1 VDCGTTWYCTLYL
14 VPGIHTCT
22 STCTCTSHMGILLVV
37 LQKYSVNCVVCTVHK
52 WGTSLPSVQIL
63 SLSKHSRSCTPHGNP
78 ITHHPSTITHNRNNH
93 KPTMAF
99 HKRLLVFAV
108 VVAYSKHTLGFSTTT
123 SSKNAASIGE
133 AIQLA
138 SSQEELL
145 QVAAQLW
152 LPTDPDLPR
161 HLLSQRVHHEKRQRW
176 SAQLLEKLG
185 SVAAM
190 SCCLDDDRLCR
201 AIRSASVPFAE
212 QCDRPDKEG
221 RYIRQA
227 LCGLHALVG
236 KIPGNQHRILP
247 VDAVDGIRQLIARA
261 DAMAPDMP
269 LPHIVEMRFAARG
282 LLARLLLQ
290 RDTQIPNM
298 DRRVQK
304 LPFDIIPLGVDWE
317 QVVQGDD
324 NVAIHE
330 FLREIPFRFDTITT
344 RTGAVVVERRGTAW
358 LAAPGIGA
366 LAYSGKLMAPK
377 PIPPAVADTM
387 RQVEVAMGMSPN
399 YFDCALC
406 NHYPDDEA
414 ACKFHTDPE
423 HGTLWERLTC
433 VVALGDSRR
442 FAFRP
447 IPGQNQWTKWDT
459 VAAGAVDN
467 GMQDDTAPAAIH
479 LFSGDIVQMW
489 GECNDLFHH
498 AVYTAEGERQISP
511 HGRVSLVLKRAIDRG
526 GGKRGHGLAGE
537 GRRSKRTTTTDRVS
551 TPSSQSS
558 MQRRTRNKPK

>member
-1 VDCGTTWYCTLYL
+1 
-14 VPGIHTCT
+14 
-22 STCTCTSHMGILLVV
+22 
-37 LQKYSVNCVVCTVHK
+37 
-52 WGTSLPSVQIL
+52 
-63 SLSKHSRSCTPHGNP
+63 
-78 ITHHPSTITHNRNNH
+78 
-93 KPTMAF
+93 MAL
-99 HKRLLVFAV
+99 HKRLLVFAAV
-108 VVAYSKHTLGFSTTT
+108 VSFALGLSTTT
-123 SSKNAASIGE
+123 SIKNAASIGE

-145 QVAAQLW
+145 QVASQLW
-152 LPTDPDLPR
+152 LPTDPDLPL

-185 SVAAM
+185 NLAGS

-201 AIRSASVPFAE
+201 AIRSASLPFE
-212 QCDRPDKEG
+212 ELPDRPDKEG
-221 RYIRQA
+221 RYVRQA

-236 KIPGNQHRILP
+236 KLIGSPNRALS
-247 VDAVDGIRQLIARA
+247 VDAADGVRLLIDRA
-261 DAMAPDMP
+261 DAMAPNMT
-269 LPHIVEMRFAARG
+269 LPQIVEMRFAARG
-282 LLARLLLQ
+282 LLARFLLQ
-290 RDTQIPNM
+290 RDTQLPNM

-317 QVVQGDD
+317 QVIQDD
-324 NVAIHE
+324 NVSPIHE
-330 FLREIPFRFDTITT
+330 FLHEIPFRFDTITT
-344 RTGAVVVERRGTAW
+344 RTGSVVVERRGTAW

-377 PIPPAVADTM
+377 PIPQIVSDTM
-387 RQVEVAMGMSPN
+387 RHVEAATGMSP
-399 YFDCALC
+399 YFFDCALC

-433 VVALGDSRR
+433 VVATGDSRR

-447 IPGQNQWTKWDT
+447 IPGQNQWSKWDT
-459 VAAGAVDN
+459 ATATAADN
-467 GMQDDTAPAAIH
+467 GVQDDTAPAAIN

-498 AVYTAEGERQISP
+498 AVYTAEVEREISP

-537 GRRSKRTTTTDRVS
+537 GRRSKRTTKSGVS
-551 TPSSQSS
+551 TRSQSS
-558 MQRRTRNKPK
+558 KQHRTRNKPR

>member
-1 VDCGTTWYCTLYL
+1 
-14 VPGIHTCT
+14 
-22 STCTCTSHMGILLVV
+22 
-37 LQKYSVNCVVCTVHK
+37 
-52 WGTSLPSVQIL
+52 
-63 SLSKHSRSCTPHGNP
+63 
-78 ITHHPSTITHNRNNH
+78 
-93 KPTMAF
+93 MAF

-108 VVAYSKHTLGFSTTT
+108 VFAYLEYALGLSMTTP
-123 SSKNAASIGE
+123 SRNAASIGE

-145 QVAAQLW
+145 QVASQLW

-176 SAQLLEKLG
+176 SAQLLEKMG
-185 SVAAM
+185 SLAVT

-201 AIRSASVPFAE
+201 AIRSASVPFEE
-212 QCDRPDKEG
+212 QPDRPDKEG
-221 RYIRQA
+221 QYIRQA

-236 KIPGNQHRILP
+236 KILGNQHRTLSN
-247 VDAVDGIRQLIARA
+247 DAVDGIRLLIFRA
-261 DAMAPDMP
+261 DAIAPKMQ

-282 LLARLLLQ
+282 LLARFLLQ
-290 RDTQIPNM
+290 RETQLLNM

-317 QVVQGDD
+317 QVVEGD
-324 NVAIHE
+324 NVVPIHE
-330 FLREIPFRFDTITT
+330 FLHEIPFRFDTITT
-344 RTGAVVVERRGTAW
+344 RTGSVVVERRGTAW
-358 LAAPGIGA
+358 LAASGIGA

-377 PIPPAVADTM
+377 PIPSIVADTM
-387 RQVEVAMGMSPN
+387 RHVEATMGISP
-399 YFDCALC
+399 YFFDCALC

-433 VVALGDSRR
+433 VVAAGDSRR

-447 IPGQNQWTKWDT
+447 IPGQNQWAKWDAT
-459 VAAGAVDN
+459 VATAAEN
-467 GMQDDTAPAAIH
+467 AIQDDTAPASIH

-498 AVYTAEGERQISP
+498 AVYSAEGERESSRQ
-511 HGRVSLVLKRAIDRG
+511 GRVSLVLKRAIDRG
-526 GGKRGHGLAGE
+526 GGKRGHGLPGE
-537 GRRSKRTTTTDRVS
+537 GRRSKRSTKSGIS
-551 TPSSQSS
+551 TPSQSS
-558 MQRRTRNKPK
+558 TQHRTRNKPR